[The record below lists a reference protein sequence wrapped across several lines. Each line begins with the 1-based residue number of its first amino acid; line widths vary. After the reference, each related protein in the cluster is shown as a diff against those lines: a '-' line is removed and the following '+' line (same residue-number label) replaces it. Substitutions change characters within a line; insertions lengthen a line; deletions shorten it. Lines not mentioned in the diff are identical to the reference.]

1 MKLIA
6 DANILFSIA
15 KKDSVTNKLIKEKDL
30 ELIAPDY
37 ALKEL
42 NKYSS
47 LIEEK
52 FNINFKNYITQLKEK
67 VKFLP
72 ISEYKD
78 SLKEAK
84 NIINDEKDIIYF
96 AMALELNIPIW
107 SNDSEFKNQKQI
119 LVFNT
124 KELILLL

>member
-96 AMALELNIPIW
+96 AMALEFNPPIW
-107 SNDSEFKNQKQI
+107 SDDSEFKNQKQI